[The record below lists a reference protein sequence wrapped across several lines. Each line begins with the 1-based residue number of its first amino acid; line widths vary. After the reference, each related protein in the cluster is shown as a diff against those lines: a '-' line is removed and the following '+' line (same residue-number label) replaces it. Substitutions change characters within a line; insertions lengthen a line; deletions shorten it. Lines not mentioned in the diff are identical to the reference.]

1 MGSKS
6 SILIGGLAIAAV
18 MIGVLPAANGG
29 GASNKEFPNVQVNR
43 GAKGDRM
50 VAQHTIAVK
59 KAPVL
64 PVQTTRE
71 LPSGPEPKHSPRI
84 MDGCEPS
91 FSPVTVPQMA
101 HIAGRCV
108 G

>member
-6 SILIGGLAIAAV
+6 NILIGGLAIAAV
-18 MIGVLPAANGG
+18 MIGVLPAAKGI
-29 GASNKEFPNVQVNR
+29 GASSKELPNVQVNR
-43 GAKGDRM
+43 GAKGDRL
-50 VAQHTIAVK
+50 VEHHTIAVK
-59 KAPVL
+59 KAPV
-64 PVQTTRE
+64 QTTRE
-71 LPSGPEPKHSPRI
+71 LPPSPEPQHTPRI

>member
-6 SILIGGLAIAAV
+6 NILIGGLAIAAV

-59 KAPVL
+59 KAPV
-64 PVQTTRE
+64 QTTRE
-71 LPSGPEPKHSPRI
+71 LPPNPEPKHSPRI

-101 HIAGRCV
+101 HISGRCV

>member
-18 MIGVLPAANGG
+18 MIGVLPTANGG

-43 GAKGDRM
+43 GAKGDRL
-50 VAQHTIAVK
+50 VEPRTIAVK
-59 KAPVL
+59 KAPVR
-64 PVQTTRE
+64 TTRE
-71 LPSGPEPKHSPRI
+71 LAPSPEPQHTPRI